1 MESRPCWSQI
11 SSWRSNA
18 NSSMR
23 VDVAALGSSL
33 ETSLQG
39 GMLYKHGRD
48 PEKGAQMK
56 RRRRTLIRVI
66 RTL

>member
-1 MESRPCWSQI
+1 
-11 SSWRSNA
+11 
-18 NSSMR
+18 MR
-23 VDVAALGSSL
+23 VDVLGSSL

-48 PEKGAQMK
+48 PEKGAPMK
-56 RRRRTLIRVI
+56 MCRRTLIRVI